1 MNRMKE
7 LREERGITMKEAA
20 IQLKMPYTTYV
31 NYEKGEREPN
41 SETLIKIADFYN
53 TSIDYLL
60 CKPGTERIDEA
71 APGKVNEIAPDVLN
85 QTENIYK
92 ANGVG
97 VNLFDEPMG
106 FDSSAVP
113 TLVKEAMKKQTL
125 SVEDVAKKAS
135 IKPEI
140 LQKLLSGQNY
150 ALALYQLS
158 AMSFV
163 LKIPF
168 DDMVKVDA
176 DGSVSAK
183 AFKNITE
190 KFQEADNSGSSL
202 SEKEKQALKLEYT
215 EKLIQVMAESFSNI
229 MAFGSSVLPEFSDYV
244 ENSEE
249 DQAKNV
255 LHQMDELLR
264 IIEKVNDQDLER
276 EIMARVNSI
285 IKIVSGYSAK

>member
-1 MNRMKE
+1 MSQKVSTFAKR
-7 LREERGITMKEAA
+7 LREALDERGITQA
-20 IQLKMPYTTYV
+20 
-31 NYEKGEREPN
+31 
-41 SETLIKIADFYN
+41 TLAQISGISKS
-53 TSIDYLL
+53 SISRYLS
-60 CKPGTERIDEA
+60 GAWE
-71 APGKVNEIAPDVLN
+71 GKQDAVYALSKSLNVNEAWLMGYDVLKDRDIKHSDN
-85 QTENIYK
+85 LEQAENIYK

-150 ALALYQLS
+150 TLALYQLS
-158 AMSFV
+158 ALSFV

-190 KFQEADNSGSSL
+190 KFREADNSGSSL

-215 EKLIQVMAESFSNI
+215 EKLTQIMAESFSNI

-264 IIEKVNDQDLER
+264 IIEKVNDQDVER